1 MTTLSSPKVDFALDA
16 LRRGL
21 RVYPMDPN
29 STEPAFPEADCFAT
43 RDESQTKE
51 WWKEDPDRNIG
62 IATDNLLVLRVKT
75 ASGATALGDLLRSHQ
90 ETTKTARIILD
101 CAGREQE
108 HCILF
113 LVSKGVNVS
122 ARSNIAPGVDVLG
135 FDDVIL
141 GPGSTLNGTRCVF
154 VGEHPAAPA
163 PRWLMDVCGVELPAE
178 SKTMNVIQLKKP
190 AAAPVASIKTKMDWA
205 LEAAEYIPVH
215 PL

>member
-1 MTTLSSPKVDFALDA
+1 MVAVGASPRFKSLIDVPSKCAAGMRSLEWGVLPMTAVPITKRDFALDA
-16 LRRGL
+16 RRRGL

-51 WWKEDPDRNIG
+51 WWKENPDRNIG

-75 ASGATALGDLLRSHQ
+75 ASGATALGDLLRSRQ

-108 HCILF
+108 SCVLF
-113 LVSKGVNVS
+113 SVTKGVNVQ
-122 ARSNIAPGVDVLG
+122 ARSNIAPGVDVLA

-141 GPGSTLNGTRCVF
+141 GPGSVLNGTRCVF
-154 VGEHPAAPA
+154 ANEHPAAPA
-163 PRWLMDVCGVELPAE
+163 PHWLLEMCGVIAVG
-178 SKTMNVIQLKKP
+178 K
-190 AAAPVASIKTKMDWA
+190 
-205 LEAAEYIPVH
+205 
-215 PL
+215 